1 MRVDLATIFGMIVGV
16 AVVTIAIWQD
26 SDIGIFVNVPSLLIV
41 CGGTF
46 AATLVK
52 FPLHGVFVA
61 LPLGLRAAFT
71 NDKTEPRDYIRTAIR
86 LSKRARKDGT
96 HTLEKSKVSNPFFR
110 KGIQLV
116 ADGRELDYIRKILTQ
131 EMARSIEREE
141 LGAKVFLSIG
151 EAAPAFGM
159 FGTLVGL
166 VQMLASMEDPTK
178 IGPAMAV
185 ALITTLY
192 GVLIANLLALPI
204 ADKLEAKSHQ
214 DKELRS
220 LIIEC
225 VFQIHARA
233 NPTEMMEILETFLP
247 EKQRRNGAP
256 DSYTAGQE
264 LDQKRSAQLTR

>member
-16 AVVTIAIWQD
+16 TVVTLAIWQD
-26 SDIGIFVNVPSLLIV
+26 SDIGIFVNVPGLLIV

-71 NDKTEPRDYIRTAIR
+71 NDKTEPRDYIRTAIK
-86 LSKRARKDGT
+86 LSKRARKDGA
-96 HTLEKSKVSNPFFR
+96 HTLENSKIPNPFYR
-110 KGIQLV
+110 KGVQLI
-116 ADGRELDYIRKILTQ
+116 ADGRDQDYIRKILTQ
-131 EMARSIEREE
+131 EMARSIDREE
-141 LGAKVFLSIG
+141 LGARVFMSIG

-166 VQMLASMEDPTK
+166 VQMLASMDDPTK

-204 ADKLEAKSHQ
+204 ADKLESKSRQ
-214 DKELRS
+214 DRELRS

-225 VFQIHARA
+225 VFQIHGRA
-233 NPTEMMEILETFLP
+233 NPTEMLEILETFLP
-247 EKQRRNGAP
+247 EKQRRNGGG
-256 DSYTAGQE
+256 DSYTGGREA
-264 LDQKRSAQLTR
+264 DDKRAVQVTR